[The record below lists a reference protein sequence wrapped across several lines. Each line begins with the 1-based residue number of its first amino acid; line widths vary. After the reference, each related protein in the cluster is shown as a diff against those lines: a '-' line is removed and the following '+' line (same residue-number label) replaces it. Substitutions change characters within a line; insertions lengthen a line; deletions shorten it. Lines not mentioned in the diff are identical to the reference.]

1 MELIQSIVT
10 SHWVSYTLLPTHQLA
25 STKRQFFARHEV
37 IADLCMTPRLL
48 RLIQDV
54 SLHM

>member
-1 MELIQSIVT
+1 MELIQSLVT
-10 SHWVSYTLLPTHQLA
+10 SHRVPYTLLPNHQLA

-37 IADLCMTPRLL
+37 IADLCMTPQLL
-48 RLIQDV
+48 WLIQDV